1 MAKIKKYTKKDG
13 STAYKFDLYLGVNPV
28 TGKKQRT
35 TRRGFP
41 SAKAA
46 KIALNRLEYEVQETG
61 FQKKE
66 TYTYN
71 EIYLLWIEQYKNT
84 VKESTLQKTTKL
96 FEHHILPLFADLRI
110 DKINVAYCQ
119 KAIDKWFNDGLTSYK
134 ILLRYTAKVFKT
146 AENMTI
152 ISTDPTAKVTIPVK
166 REKEISNEL
175 PNFYNKE
182 ELELFFI
189 SLEKMDNKK
198 NLALFRLLAFTGAR
212 VGEILALEWS
222 NIDFKAST
230 VTINKTLTRGLNNR
244 LMVDIPKTKKSV
256 RTISI
261 DPKTLNILRLW
272 KSKQAENYFKL
283 GFNTRN
289 VKQPLFTNSKNEYM
303 NSAKVYKD
311 YLQIVKKFNLK
322 KITIHGFRHTHC
334 SLLFEAGASI
344 KEVQDRL
351 GHTDVKTTMNI
362 YAHVTKKAKEETA
375 QKFAG
380 YVNF

>member
-41 SAKAA
+41 SLKAA

-146 AENMTI
+146 AENMAI
-152 ISTDPTAKVTIPVK
+152 IAADPTAKVTIPVK

-212 VGEILALEWS
+212 VGEILALEWRD
-222 NIDFKAST
+222 IDFTGKALS
-230 VTINKTLTRGLNNR
+230 INKTLTRGLNNR

-272 KSKQAENYFKL
+272 KSKQAEDYFKL

>member
-41 SAKAA
+41 SLKAA

-146 AENMTI
+146 AENMAI
-152 ISTDPTAKVTIPVK
+152 IAVDPTAKVTIPVK

-189 SLEKMDNKK
+189 YLEKMDNKK

-230 VTINKTLTRGLNNR
+230 ITINKTLTRGLNNR

-272 KSKQAENYFKL
+272 KSKQAEDYFKL

>member
-41 SAKAA
+41 SLKAA
-46 KIALNRLEYEVQETG
+46 KTALNRLEYEVQETG

-119 KAIDKWFNDGLTSYK
+119 KAINKWFNDGLTSYK
-134 ILLRYTAKVFKT
+134 ILLRYTAKVFKM
-146 AENMTI
+146 AENMDIITASPTI
-152 ISTDPTAKVTIPVK
+152 KVTIPVK
-166 REKEISNEL
+166 RETEIIKKL
-175 PNFYNKE
+175 PNFYDKE
-182 ELELFFI
+182 ELKQFF
-189 SLEKMDNKK
+189 SALEKEDNAK

-212 VGEILALEWS
+212 IGEILALEWS
-222 NIDFKAST
+222 DIDFNGNSLS
-230 VTINKTLTRGLNNR
+230 INKTLTRGLNNR
-244 LMVDIPKTKKSV
+244 LMVDVPKTRSSV

-261 DPKTLNILRLW
+261 DKTTLQVLRLW
-272 KSKQAENYFKL
+272 KTKQAEDYFKL
-283 GFNTRN
+283 GFNTGNRN
-289 VKQPLFTNSKNEYM
+289 QVIFTNSKNAYV

-311 YLQIVKKFNLK
+311 YIKIVEKYTLK
-322 KITIHGFRHTHC
+322 RITIHGFRHTNC

-351 GHTDVKTTMNI
+351 GHSDVQTTLSI
-362 YAHVTKKAKEETA
+362 YSHVTEKAKEKTA
-375 QKFAG
+375 DKFAD
-380 YVNF
+380 YVGF